1 MNGLHTQSVPTLLI
15 ALTMVVCGF
24 CANAANIETAVEQ
37 KSESS
42 VSTGSHLNI
51 AVLYSTRGHRG
62 IYKELTERFNQVHPD
77 ISLSFHGL
85 LDEQYKESVNQ
96 WLVTG
101 EMDVLYW
108 QAGERLNSVVSR
120 ELIHPIDNLW
130 REEALDEAFPEA
142 IKNAVSFKQKAYAL
156 PFTYYAWGMLY
167 SKPIL
172 AQLGLAPPQNWADLL
187 NLCVKARQENIVPIM
202 IGSADPWLPAAWFD
216 YINLRLNGLA
226 FHKQLLRGLHPFTD
240 ERVVNV
246 FNHWKQLIDSECFVS
261 EHEHIDW
268 RRLLPPIFRQM
279 AASSLVAN
287 FLDVD
292 TPPDYFDRIAFR
304 SFPRIDPEM
313 PVYEDMP
320 LDVFVIANRSKNITS
335 AEKFLAFMSRL
346 DTQTFIAKAI
356 GQSSPHLAWDNVGS
370 LSQQNKIILQ
380 NVSGVAQY
388 FDRDIQQSMVE
399 GSLEILAQFLTT
411 PDVERTVKQLEKL
424 RLTQLGD

>member
-1 MNGLHTQSVPTLLI
+1 M
-15 ALTMVVCGF
+15 
-24 CANAANIETAVEQ
+24 
-37 KSESS
+37 
-42 VSTGSHLNI
+42 
-51 AVLYSTRGHRG
+51 
-62 IYKELTERFNQVHPD
+62 
-77 ISLSFHGL
+77 
-85 LDEQYKESVNQ
+85 
-96 WLVTG
+96 
-101 EMDVLYW
+101 
-108 QAGERLNSVVSR
+108 
-120 ELIHPIDNLW
+120 
-130 REEALDEAFPEA
+130 
-142 IKNAVSFKQKAYAL
+142 
-156 PFTYYAWGMLY
+156 
-167 SKPIL
+167 
-172 AQLGLAPPQNWADLL
+172 
-187 NLCVKARQENIVPIM
+187 
-202 IGSADPWLPAAWFD
+202 
-216 YINLRLNGLA
+216 
-226 FHKQLLRGLHPFTD
+226 
-240 ERVVNV
+240 
-246 FNHWKQLIDSECFVS
+246 IDSECFVS

-399 GSLEILAQFLTT
+399 GSLEILAQFLKT
-411 PDVERTVKQLEKL
+411 PDVERTVQQLEKL